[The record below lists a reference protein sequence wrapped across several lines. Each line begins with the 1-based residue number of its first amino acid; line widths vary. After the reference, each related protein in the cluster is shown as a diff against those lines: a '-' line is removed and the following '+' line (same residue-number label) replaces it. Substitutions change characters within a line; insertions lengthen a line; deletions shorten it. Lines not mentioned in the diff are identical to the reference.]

1 MPIPRV
7 HLFELED
14 LAWFPRVVR
23 DCATDYL
30 QFVEHALR
38 LHRPTIPLLGDL
50 LSHTDSKRLVDL
62 CSGGSGPLLA
72 VVNELREAG
81 VEVEVLLTDKY
92 PNLKAFE
99 WAHCLSNGSI
109 GFLTDSVDARD
120 VPPHLLGIRTLFNS
134 FHHFA
139 PDDARAVIRSAV
151 LAQQPIAVFEIPE
164 RKLSVILPT
173 MLAPLMV
180 LVATPFIRPFRWAR
194 VVYTYLLPLI
204 PLTCLWDGLVSQ
216 LRAYTPDEL
225 ERLATDVS
233 TDYTW
238 TSGKVAVAGAP
249 VRVTYLIGHPRA
261 TA

>member
-1 MPIPRV
+1 M
-7 HLFELED
+7 HLFEFED

-72 VVNELREAG
+72 VVKELREAG

-225 ERLATDVS
+225 DRLATDVS
-233 TDYTW
+233 TDYRW
-238 TSGKVAVAGAP
+238 TSGKVAVAGVP